1 MFTLNFNIQGN
12 PDRGESDW
20 EESHTLTA
28 DTFADMR
35 AKVSK
40 FQGDNDI
47 GGGNWG
53 EAVLTQDGQLV
64 GYMSYNGRV
73 WKGKYWEENR
83 EEVIL

>member
-1 MFTLNFNIQGN
+1 
-12 PDRGESDW
+12 
-20 EESHTLTA
+20 
-28 DTFADMR
+28 MR

-53 EAVLTQDGQLV
+53 EAILTQDGKLV